1 MRKRIVEFGR
11 RYHQRIPFFIMVAAA
26 YAVIVLMMFWGM
38 QLIRSKAHAIIAENY
53 LTQRQY
59 ALEESLNAF
68 RQQIENF
75 RSVETAMSSLE
86 EYRTGKLVKKEDI
99 APRHYYTFNKI
110 RKTFSKHCTEL
121 LLSNEC
127 FIYFR
132 SSGALVQSTRFTFH
146 AEDYF
151 DAVCIDGHS
160 SDQTLEWIR
169 RFPASHHQLFPVTVE
184 ENGCRQ
190 TKLLYLYRWQ
200 SSSVVYGMFLS
211 EETLSTL
218 FHLQDQPQN
227 TQLRMV
233 LNAPEEQLLYVSSAE
248 NAAESETL
256 YSTLDSLPMT
266 VKLIIPSQ
274 YFTSL
279 TQPISNLF
287 SSYMITTL
295 LAALMLSLA
304 FSIGLTRPLRRLLHI
319 LPEHSEGPD
328 GRVKNELYLLDQGI
342 RSAHAQNEQMR
353 TEIARSRK
361 MLQQNILS
369 RLVVQE
375 SLSRMDRQ
383 QMEEYLSDLTGSIRL
398 LCLRLMDE
406 QGREMTPED
415 AYLFGQLLSA
425 TDFGCRHVLQMS
437 SDLFLLMLDDSA
449 DFEERVSGALSRL
462 VSRLSHSGLSLEAG
476 ASEPVKLEQMHE
488 GYLHAQYAMRYYT
501 PPVSVFQPHAVS
513 QPMRYADLG
522 AFRNAVLDC
531 DEAEAKRL
539 LELFRQLRGQYHWL
553 DGTLFYIL
561 ESIVS
566 EMNLVLPPPAGG
578 LGAYTSGVIC
588 ALQARKEQYA
598 STLTQSIAEY
608 IHECFSDSSL
618 SVDSIAEHFS
628 ISKSYLYQLFR
639 SSGTT
644 PGEKLEQ
651 IRMQHAHSLL
661 VSTRMS
667 VTDVAS
673 ACGYN
678 SSNTF
683 HKVYKKY
690 HGCTPGTTRARK
702 DESNEDH

>member
-11 RYHQRIPFFIMVAAA
+11 MYHQRIPFFIMVAAA

-38 QLIRSKAHAIIAENY
+38 QLIRSRAHSIIAENY

-68 RQQIENF
+68 QQQIENF
-75 RSVETAMSSLE
+75 RSVETAMDSLE
-86 EYRTGKLVKKEDI
+86 EYRTGKLTKQGDI
-99 APRHYYTFNKI
+99 APRHYFTFNKI
-110 RKTFSKHCTEL
+110 RKNFSKHCTEL
-121 LLSNEC
+121 LLSNDC

-132 SSGALVQSTRFTFH
+132 TSGALVMSNRFTFD
-146 AEDYF
+146 ADSYF
-151 DAVCIDGHS
+151 SSVSISGQP
-160 SDQTLEWIR
+160 SDQTLGTVHS
-169 RFPASHHQLFPVTVE
+169 FPNPQHQLFPVTVE
-184 ENGCRQ
+184 ENGIQ
-190 TKLLYLYRWQ
+190 QQKLLYLYHWQ
-200 SSSVVYGMFLS
+200 SRSVVYGMFLN
-211 EETLSTL
+211 ENTLLTL
-218 FHLQDQPQN
+218 FNLQDQPQG
-227 TQLRMV
+227 TRLRM
-233 LNAPEEQLLYVSSAE
+233 LLTAPEEQLLYDSGAE
-248 NAAESETL
+248 TSDPSETL
-256 YSTLDSLPMT
+256 QGTLDSLPLCVQLT
-266 VKLIIPSQ
+266 IPSQ
-274 YFTSL
+274 YFSSL

-287 SSYMITTL
+287 SSYIIGTL
-295 LAALMLSLA
+295 IAALLLSLT

-319 LPEHSEGPD
+319 LPDQSDGPD

-342 RSAHAQNEQMR
+342 RTAHAENEQMR

-361 MLQQNILS
+361 TLQQNILS

-383 QMEEYLSDLTGSIRL
+383 QMAEYLSDLTGSIRL

-406 QGREMTPED
+406 QGREMSPGD
-415 AYLFGQLLSA
+415 AYLFQQLLTG
-425 TDFGCRHVLQMS
+425 TDFGRCHTLQMS
-437 SDLFLLMLDDSA
+437 SDLFVLLLDDSA

-462 VSRLSHSGLSLEAG
+462 VGQLSHSGLSLEAG
-476 ASEPVKLEQMHE
+476 ASGPVTPEQLHE

-501 PPVSVFQPHAVS
+501 PPVSVFEPNAVS

-522 AFRNAVLDC
+522 AFRNAVLGC
-531 DEAEAKRL
+531 DEAEAQRL
-539 LELFRQLRGQYHWL
+539 LDLFRQLRGQYHWL
-553 DGTLFYIL
+553 DGTLSYIL
-561 ESIVS
+561 DTVVS

-578 LGAYTSGVIC
+578 LGAYTSGVIR
-588 ALQARKEQYA
+588 ALQVQKEQYA
-598 STLTQSIAEY
+598 STLIQSIVEY
-608 IHECFSDSSL
+608 IHERFSDSSL
-618 SVDSIAEHFS
+618 SVESIAEHFS

-651 IRMQHAHSLL
+651 IRMQHAHRLL

-667 VTDVAS
+667 VMDVAS

-690 HGCTPGTTRARK
+690 HGCTPGTSRAR
-702 DESNEDH
+702 EEGSNENH